1 MALTSCIKTYDC
13 PLGVLTNEA
22 FKVGI
27 QSTIDGSS
35 QQWTQIPSYAVEVAN
50 ATITSNEFHRHI
62 VALASFDLAGP
73 VRVKVTYTA
82 SPVTSALIRPLSLGI
97 KAELEHNEIIF
108 TLDKP
113 RDVML
118 ELNGDKWKALH
129 LLTNPI
135 DENAPTKDTDDI
147 WYFGP
152 GINQGSAYINVTDG
166 VNLLVPSGKTVYL
179 AGGAFITCR
188 INFVD
193 VSNSAVQGHGFIL
206 GPKGG
211 YNHREQGGAIYMSRA
226 SNIRVEGVTSLGA
239 NGFSLSAGE
248 CRNVVIDRY
257 RSFSS
262 AGNGDGI
269 DIFCSTGITIQNC
282 FLRNSDDT
290 IALYSHRWDW
300 YGDSKDIL
308 IQNCVLLPDIA
319 HAINMGTHGNPVV
332 PETTSNVVIRNIDIL
347 DHEENQLW
355 YQGCIAINAADMN
368 LFENIHIENIRVE
381 RITRGQL
388 FNVRVMQNEMW
399 TTAPG
404 RAIRNVTFKDV
415 VLNSRDCSVVN
426 PSMILGFDQDRQVEN
441 ITFEN
446 LEIGDIIIHEGMK
459 KPRWYM
465 ASDLAALFANE
476 HVKDLKFVKT
486 TSN

>member
-1 MALTSCIKTYDC
+1 MASPCIKTYDC
-13 PLGVLTNEA
+13 PAEVLTNQDFNIEIRSVIENA
-22 FKVGI
+22 
-27 QSTIDGSS
+27 S
-35 QQWTQIPSYAVEVAN
+35 QQWTQVPSYAVEVAN
-50 ATITSNEFHRHI
+50 ANIAANEFHRHT
-62 VALASFDLAGP
+62 VALASFDFTGH
-73 VRVKVTYTA
+73 VKIRVTYKA
-82 SPVTSALIRPLSLGI
+82 SPVNSAVIRPLSLGI
-97 KAELEHNEIIF
+97 ETELENNQITF
-108 TLDKP
+108 TLGKA

-118 ELNGDKWKALH
+118 ELDGDKWKALH
-129 LLTNPI
+129 LLTNEI
-135 DENAPTKDTDDI
+135 DNNAPTKDTDEI

-152 GINQGSAYINVTDG
+152 GINQGSAYAKVTDG
-166 VNLLVPSGKTVYL
+166 VNLMVPSGKTIYL
-179 AGGAFITCR
+179 AGGAFITYR
-188 INFVD
+188 LNFVD
-193 VSNSAVQGHGFIL
+193 VFNGAVQGHGFIL

-211 YNHREQGGAIYMSRA
+211 YTYREHGGAIHMSRA
-226 SNIRVEGVTSLGA
+226 TNIRVEGVTSLGA

-248 CRNVVIDRY
+248 CHNVVIDRY

-282 FLRNSDDT
+282 FLRSSDDT

-319 HAINMGTHGNPVV
+319 HAINMGTHGNPAK
-332 PETTSNVVIRNIDIL
+332 PETTSNVTIRNIDIL
-347 DHEENQLW
+347 DHEENQMW

-368 LFENIHIENIRVE
+368 LFQDIYIENVRVE

-388 FNVRVMQNEMW
+388 FNVRVMQNNMW

-404 RAIRNVTFKDV
+404 RAIWNVTFKDV
-415 VLNSRDCSVVN
+415 VLNMRDSKVVN
-426 PSMILGFDQDRQVEN
+426 PSMILGYGQDQQVKN

-446 LEIGDIIIHEGMK
+446 LKIGNIIFHEGME

-465 ASDLAALFANE
+465 VSDLVPLFVNE
-476 HVKDLKFVKT
+476 HVNSVKFIKT
-486 TSN
+486 T

>member
-1 MALTSCIKTYDC
+1 MENQDFSIA
-13 PLGVLTNEA
+13 
-22 FKVGI
+22 I
-27 QSTIDGSS
+27 QSISEDAS
-35 QQWTQIPSYAVEVAN
+35 QQWTRIPSYAVEVAN
-50 ATITSNEFHRHI
+50 ANIASNDFHRHT
-62 VALASFDLAGP
+62 VALASFDFTGH
-73 VRVKVTYTA
+73 VKVKVTYGPL
-82 SPVTSALIRPLSLGI
+82 PVNSAVIRPLSLNI
-97 KAELEHNEIIF
+97 ETELENNQITF
-108 TLDKP
+108 TLDKA
-113 RDVML
+113 RDIML

-129 LLTNPI
+129 LLTNNI
-135 DENAPTKDTDDI
+135 DDNTPTNDTDDT

-152 GINQGSAYINVTDG
+152 GINQGSAYAKVTDG
-166 VNLLVPSGKTVYL
+166 VNLVVPSGKTIYL

-188 INFVD
+188 LNFVN
-193 VSNSAVQGHGFIL
+193 VSNSAVRGHGFIL

-211 YNHREQGGAIYMSRA
+211 FTHRELGGAIHMSRA
-226 SNIRVEGVTSLGA
+226 TNIRVEGVTSLGA

-248 CRNVVIDRY
+248 CHNVVIDRY

-269 DIFCSTGITIQNC
+269 DIFCSTRITIQNC

-319 HAINMGTHGNPVV
+319 HAINMGTHGNPAK
-332 PETTSNVVIRNIDIL
+332 PETTSNVTIRNIDIL
-347 DHEENQLW
+347 DHEENQMW

-368 LFENIHIENIRVE
+368 LFEDIHIDNIRVE

-388 FNVRVMQNEMW
+388 FNVRVMQNGMW

-415 VLNSRDCSVVN
+415 ALNMRDSKVVN
-426 PSMILGFDQDRQVEN
+426 PSMILGYGQDQQVEN

-446 LEIGDIIIHEGMK
+446 LNIGNKVIHEGMD
-459 KPRWYM
+459 KPKWYM
-465 ASDLAALFANE
+465 VSDSVPLFVNE
-476 HVKDLKFVKT
+476 HVNGVRFIKT
-486 TSN
+486 T